1 MSKQL
6 RAPWRRA
13 LCGALALCMAA
24 VCGGAAA
31 SADYKSDWEQAEAD
45 LKKEQ
50 QVYQQIKNEQSKAEQ
65 QKKSLENQ
73 QTIIRSQ
80 INDAIDQINQKN
92 SEIAIQQQ
100 AIADQQAVID
110 QRWSDFQDRVQA
122 MQMMHD
128 TGAVAMITS
137 AQSLYDLLT
146 YSETLQQISEKD
158 TEILQEMNDEKAK
171 LEEEEAKLE
180 ADKAEL
186 ETAKAALD
194 TKENQLATNIKQ
206 QNQTISDKQAAA
218 DAQAEVVAAKQ
229 AKADEAEKQY
239 EAWVA
244 SQASTGSGVCAEGF
258 RWPLDIAGRVTTEF
272 GATQNVNGV
281 IQTGH
286 SGMDIA
292 APYGTPIKAA
302 HDGTISSTTGHWS
315 YGNVVMVDNGDGVTT
330 LYAHMSSIA
339 VGVGQ
344 SVKQGDVIG
353 YVGSTGNSTGNHLHF
368 EVRINGVKQNPR
380 NYVAF

>member
-13 LCGALALCMAA
+13 LCGALAVCMAA
-24 VCGGAAA
+24 VCGGAAVN
-31 SADYKSDWEQAEAD
+31 ADYKSDWEKAEQE
-45 LKKEQ
+45 LKKEE
-50 QVYQQIKNEQSKAEQ
+50 QVLQQIQNEKNKAEQ

-73 QTIIRSQ
+73 QTIIISQ
-80 INDAIDQINQKN
+80 INDTIDQINQKN

-110 QRWSDFQDRVQA
+110 ERWADFKERMQA
-122 MQMMHD
+122 MQVMQD
-128 TGAVAMITS
+128 TGAVAVLAS

-146 YSETLQQISEKD
+146 YSDNLQRISEKD

-171 LEEEEAKLE
+171 LEEEEAALE
-180 ADKAEL
+180 AAKADL
-186 ETAKAALD
+186 EDAKAALD
-194 TKENQLATNIKQ
+194 SKENQLAANIQ
-206 QNQTISDKQAAA
+206 AQNETISQKEAAA
-218 DAQAEVVAAKQ
+218 QAQETVVAEMQK
-229 AKADEAEKQY
+229 KADEAEKQY

-272 GATQNVNGV
+272 GATQNINGV

-302 HDGTISSTTGHWS
+302 HDGVISSTTGHWS

-353 YVGSTGNSTGNHLHF
+353 YVGSTVNSTGKHLHF

>member
-13 LCGALALCMAA
+13 LCGALAVCMAA
-24 VCGGAAA
+24 VCGGAAVN
-31 SADYKSDWEQAEAD
+31 ADYKSDWEKAEQE
-45 LKKEQ
+45 LKKEE
-50 QVYQQIKNEQSKAEQ
+50 QVLQQIQNEKNKAEQ

-73 QTIIRSQ
+73 QTIIISQ
-80 INDAIDQINQKN
+80 INDTIDQINQKN

-110 QRWSDFQDRVQA
+110 ERWADFKERMQA
-122 MQMMHD
+122 MQVMQD
-128 TGAVAMITS
+128 TGAVAVLAS

-146 YSETLQQISEKD
+146 YSDNLQRISEKD
-158 TEILQEMNDEKAK
+158 TEILQEMNDEKAR
-171 LEEEEAKLE
+171 LEEEEAALE
-180 ADKAEL
+180 AAKADL
-186 ETAKAALD
+186 EDAKAALD
-194 TKENQLATNIKQ
+194 SKENQLAANIQAQK
-206 QNQTISDKQAAA
+206 QTISDKEAAA
-218 DAQAEVVAAKQ
+218 QAQETVVAEMQK
-229 AKADEAEKQY
+229 KADEAEKQFQ
-239 EAWVA
+239 AWVA
-244 SQASTGSGVCAEGF
+244 SQASTGSGVSAEGF

-272 GATQNVNGV
+272 GATQNINGV

-292 APYGTPIKAA
+292 APAGTPIKAA
-302 HDGTISSTTGHWS
+302 HDGVISSTTGHWS

-353 YVGSTGNSTGNHLHF
+353 YVGNTGNSYGNHLHF

>member
-1 MSKQL
+1 MAEKQ
-6 RAPWRRA
+6 
-13 LCGALALCMAA
+13 
-24 VCGGAAA
+24 
-31 SADYKSDWEQAEAD
+31 K
-45 LKKEQ
+45 
-50 QVYQQIKNEQSKAEQ
+50 
-65 QKKSLENQ
+65 
-73 QTIIRSQ
+73 
-80 INDAIDQINQKN
+80 
-92 SEIAIQQQ
+92 
-100 AIADQQAVID
+100 
-110 QRWSDFQDRVQA
+110 
-122 MQMMHD
+122 
-128 TGAVAMITS
+128 
-137 AQSLYDLLT
+137 
-146 YSETLQQISEKD
+146 
-158 TEILQEMNDEKAK
+158 
-171 LEEEEAKLE
+171 
-180 ADKAEL
+180 
-186 ETAKAALD
+186 
-194 TKENQLATNIKQ
+194 
-206 QNQTISDKQAAA
+206 
-218 DAQAEVVAAKQ
+218 
-229 AKADEAEKQY
+229 KADEAEKQY

-258 RWPLDIAGRVTTEF
+258 RWPLDVAGRVTTEF
-272 GATQNVNGV
+272 VATQNVNGV

-302 HDGTISSTTGHWS
+302 HDGVISSTTGHWS